1 MSGDPAARQRERR
14 SHPRADPVL
23 PGDHAGAETLEILA
37 EAPRYNRWQFDMVA
51 PWLGTRI
58 LEVGAG
64 IGNMSEQFLGGRPE
78 LLVVTDTDPFYRDR
92 LAERFAGRAEVVV
105 EALSM
110 PDLSAGPRF
119 AQYRLDTVI
128 ATNVVEHIED
138 DLGTVRT
145 MRDLL
150 VPGGRAVIL
159 VPALQSLYG
168 TLDRELGHFRRYG
181 PSRLRLLLERAGLEV
196 EQLRWFN
203 RVGVLGW
210 WFNGRVRGVNR
221 IPLDQLRSFDRLVPL
236 LRLERFLPL
245 PFGQSLIAVGRAP

>member
-1 MSGDPAARQRERR
+1 
-14 SHPRADPVL
+14 VIL
-23 PGDHAGAETLEILA
+23 PGDYAGAETLEILA

-51 PWLGTRI
+51 PWLGRRI

-64 IGNMSEQFLGGRPE
+64 IGNMSEQFLESRPE
-78 LLVVTDTDPFYRDR
+78 LLVVTDTDAFYRAR
-92 LAERFAGRAEVVV
+92 LAERFAGRPEVVV

-110 PDLSAGPRF
+110 PDPSAGPRF
-119 AQYRLDTVI
+119 AKYRLDTVI

-145 MRDLL
+145 MGGLL

-168 TLDRELGHFRRYG
+168 TLDRELGHYRRYS
-181 PSRLRLLLERAGLEV
+181 PARLRVLLERAGLQV
-196 EQLRWFN
+196 EQLGWFN

-210 WFNGRVRGVNR
+210 WFNGRVRKVSR

-236 LRLERFLPL
+236 FRLERFLPL